1 MSTATEASDL
11 KHLASLWQKRLHDA
25 PLTVLGAVAAAGGP
39 LFPANTSSVRIL
51 RSGKRGGS
59 IQIGFK
65 DAAELRRLVELLR
78 SLG

>member
-1 MSTATEASDL
+1 MPPRSADGGRDFTE
-11 KHLASLWQKRLHDA
+11 LADELYGVFDA
-25 PLTVLGAVAAAGGP
+25 PVK
-39 LFPANTSSVRIL
+39 I
-51 RSGKRGGS
+51 RSGRRGGS

>member
-1 MSTATEASDL
+1 VRQAEGLVRKLQEAPERD
-11 KHLASLWQKRLHDA
+11 ASPPR
-25 PLTVLGAVAAAGGP
+25 PAAADYNDLADELYGVFEAP
-39 LFPANTSSVRIL
+39 VRIHA
-51 RSGKRGGS
+51 GKRGGT